1 MSPGRAE
8 RTPTVSRP
16 RRRIALAGSVIAA
29 VALLA
34 ACASPGT
41 SGRVGAAANSGQ
53 HFTIVYAGTQPPTN
67 PNAQA
72 QTTFAKLVEQR
83 SGGRIT
89 VQVHQSGDLGSDATL
104 LQQLQSGAVQM
115 TNVGP
120 SVLSSVYK
128 PITVLG
134 TPFLFSSEDEAL
146 AKVNGAGGQQISQ
159 GLQSGAGVRVLAWQE
174 FGMVQLMSKHPLTA
188 FQQLKGLKIRVQP
201 DKIQQETYTLAGA
214 QPTTADITEVY
225 TLLQNGAVDAVPD
238 PIPVSFADKFNEV
251 AKNLT
256 TVNLLWQ
263 GSLVLVNQAFYAK
276 LPTDLQKIV
285 TAAAKDAADDEVKA
299 VQKAETEELDQM
311 KQGGVQ
317 VHTMPEAE
325 RQKWITAVQ
334 PIYTEIQAQYGGLLS
349 ALR

>member
-1 MSPGRAE
+1 LLGA
-8 RTPTVSRP
+8 
-16 RRRIALAGSVIAA
+16 ALAATT
-29 VALLA
+29 LLA
-34 ACASPGT
+34 ACATAGT
-41 SGRVGAAANSGQ
+41 SGRVGAGSGSGQ
-53 HFTIVYAGTQPPTN
+53 HFTIVYAGTQPPSN

-72 QTTFAKLVEQR
+72 QNTFAKLVQQR

-89 VQVHQSGDLGSDATL
+89 VQVHESGDLGSDATL
-104 LQQLQSGAVQM
+104 LQQTQSGAVQM

-120 SVLSSVYK
+120 AVLSSVYQ

-159 GLQSGAGVRVLAWQE
+159 GLQSAAGIRVLAWQE
-174 FGMVQLMSKHPLTA
+174 FGMVQLLSKRPVTT
-188 FQQLKGLKIRVQP
+188 FSQLKGLKIRVQP
-201 DKIQQETYTLAGA
+201 DKIQQEIYTVAGA

-238 PIPVSFADKFNEV
+238 PIPVSFAEKFNEV

-256 TVNLLWQ
+256 NVDLLWQ

-276 LPTDLQKIV
+276 LPADLQQIV
-285 TAAAKDAADDEVKA
+285 TTAAKDAADDEVKA
-299 VQKAETEELDQM
+299 VQKSEAAELAQM

-317 VHTMPEAE
+317 VHTMSQAE
-325 RQKWITAVQ
+325 RQKWVTAVQ
-334 PIYTEIQAQYGGLLS
+334 PIYTEIQSQYGSLLS
-349 ALR
+349 ALRGN